1 MANAWLTHVKSEM
14 KKHKGKKFKEIL
26 KLAKKTYRKSA
37 KSSTPT
43 GAKTKRKR
51 RRRRRK
57 SKGKRTAK
65 KSKKRRRRRRK
76 K

>member
-1 MANAWLTHVKSEM
+1 MAKTINLAHVKSEM

-26 KLAKKTYRKSA
+26 KLAKKL
-37 KSSTPT
+37 
-43 GAKTKRKR
+43 TKNQQKVLHQPALKQKEK

-65 KSKKRRRRRRK
+65 KSKKEEEEK